1 MNSTMSERY
10 KKIDCDE
17 AEVLRQLGIAVY
29 GSTIGYYGIAKWT
42 IDVPCTSTHYKWD
55 WYVKL
60 GEDDG
65 A

>member
-29 GSTIGYYGIAKWT
+29 VGYYGIAKWT